1 MTILRAAALA
11 ALFAST
17 GVAHAGERHRFHDE
31 AGLLVA
37 FGIVADTLGASL
49 LADLIAPATPD
60 VVCDHDCVP
69 RSDIP
74 YGYAPPVDIGTRRSS
89 DAAWAGRW

>member
-11 ALFAST
+11 ALLAST

-49 LADLIAPATPD
+49 LADLIAPTPPD
-60 VVCDHDCVP
+60 VP
-69 RSDIP
+69 RNDIP